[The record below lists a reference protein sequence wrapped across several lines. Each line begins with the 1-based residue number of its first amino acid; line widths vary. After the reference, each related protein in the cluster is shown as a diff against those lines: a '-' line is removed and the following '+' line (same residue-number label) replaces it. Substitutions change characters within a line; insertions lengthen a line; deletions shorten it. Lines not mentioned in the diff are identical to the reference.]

1 MPRLADCSDRYNVTN
16 RFLTPVDPTDPV
28 QVQEREKQLRSWA
41 FQSTYF
47 GAELVWT
54 GDFVRVMDADGNE
67 FETIKYESP
76 PTSLGQRALFMKVF
90 AIYKVNSGEDQ
101 PGLVKLAGELWE
113 LRDFASTTTTMA
125 AAAVSVAQGEAP
137 AAASPSGS
145 SGAEMTAAGN
155 AVTAANGQSAMSM
168 FEKRPSPVRV
178 DGSASSSTLPIIAG
192 APSTPPD
199 TPPARGPGPSAA
211 AAATAA
217 GEESAAK
224 ASPATTFD
232 PEALNLPPPPAGFY
246 WFRLTT
252 SAQQVHLPIDF
263 LAGRYHPLP
272 KELNSP
278 AKIRETLERLG
289 QSAGE
294 EVTDGDGRAVL
305 LAGLGPAFKLF
316 NRVSSMLVAPGR
328 EVSSSG
334 MRADRAPVLVLYSA
348 VWSLYRRS
356 PHSSRHG
363 DSGSRGKKLRPS
375 SRTSEIRRID
385 S

>member
-1 MPRLADCSDRYNVTN
+1 M
-16 RFLTPVDPTDPV
+16 
-28 QVQEREKQLRSWA
+28 QEREKQLRSWA

-54 GDFVRVMDADGNE
+54 GDFVRVMDADANE
-67 FETIKYESP
+67 FETVEYESP

-90 AIYKVNSGEDQ
+90 AIYKVNSAEDQ

-113 LRDFASTTTTMA
+113 LRDFASTTTLTTA
-125 AAAVSVAQGEAP
+125 AAAVSVAQGEGAT
-137 AAASPSGS
+137 AAAAPSGS

-178 DGSASSSTLPIIAG
+178 DGPASSSTLPIIAG
-192 APSTPPD
+192 TPSTPPD
-199 TPPARGPGPSAA
+199 TPPARGAGPSAGA

-217 GEESAAK
+217 GEEGAAK

-316 NRVSSMLVAPGR
+316 NRVSTLVAPGGGFL
-328 EVSSSG
+328 VG
-334 MRADRAPVLVLYSA
+334 ACADRAPVPGSLLCSVVATSA
-348 VWSLYRRS
+348 IAAQL
-356 PHSSRHG
+356 SSWP
-363 DSGSRGKKLRPS
+363 LRKP
-375 SRTSEIRRID
+375 R
-385 S
+385 